1 MIDHNILRFDAK
13 CLDVKGI
20 EVFFGQHDKES
31 RTSVRLS
38 LFEDRKEKQFMFEN
52 HYGHTIP
59 RRESIVKRQVCIFIL
74 YYVMIKWKMLQKSLR
89 IL

>member
-1 MIDHNILRFDAK
+1 
-13 CLDVKGI
+13 
-20 EVFFGQHDKES
+20 
-31 RTSVRLS
+31 
-38 LFEDRKEKQFMFEN
+38 MFEN

-59 RRESIVKRQVCIFIL
+59 RRESIVKRQVFIFTL

>member
-1 MIDHNILRFDAK
+1 
-13 CLDVKGI
+13 
-20 EVFFGQHDKES
+20 
-31 RTSVRLS
+31 
-38 LFEDRKEKQFMFEN
+38 MFEN

-74 YYVMIKWKMLQKSLR
+74 YYVMIKWKVLQMSLR

>member
-1 MIDHNILRFDAK
+1 
-13 CLDVKGI
+13 
-20 EVFFGQHDKES
+20 
-31 RTSVRLS
+31 
-38 LFEDRKEKQFMFEN
+38 MFEN

-59 RRESIVKRQVCIFIL
+59 RWESIVKRQVFIFIL